1 MGHHGESVSDLAI
14 SLKVALDQ
22 KEIENMK
29 KDACNYYIYNLHD
42 TFWRNKLFVQN
53 VLVPL
58 MSLLKIHVF

>member
-29 KDACNYYIYNLHD
+29 KNACNYIYIYIICMILFGETNYLCKM
-42 TFWRNKLFVQN
+42 FWCL
-53 VLVPL
+53 
-58 MSLLKIHVF
+58 